1 MDPAVNCQRVEKV
14 TGNEPAEDRRTD
26 VDRLDMVRFLVLA
39 AEREGKR
46 MMTASL
52 RHVGLTPAQS
62 EVLEVVRQR
71 GPLTLAELGR
81 LVVCETG
88 SPSRLVDT
96 LVRRGF
102 LDREPTPGDK
112 RAVTLSLTPAGQ
124 ATVEKA
130 VKVGGVRDHIT
141 HRLTSD
147 EVNELARLLSRLVA
161 DTPGGNAVANR
172 FPAVRAAHAAT
183 T

>member
-1 MDPAVNCQRVEKV
+1 VARKV
-14 TGNEPAEDRRTD
+14 SETADDRRGD
-26 VDRLDMVRFLVLA
+26 DDRLDTVRFLVLA

-46 MMTASL
+46 MMAASL

-96 LVRRGF
+96 LVRRG
-102 LDREPTPGDK
+102 LLNREPAPGDK
-112 RAVTLSLTPAGQ
+112 RVVMLSLTPAGQ
-124 ATVEKA
+124 TTVEKA
-130 VKVGGVRDHIT
+130 VEVGGVRDFIAQ
-141 HRLTSD
+141 RLTSD
-147 EVNELARLLSRLVA
+147 DVDDLVRLLSRLVA
-161 DTPGGNAVANR
+161 DTSCGNAVASR
-172 FPAVRAAHAAT
+172 FAAVRAAHATAT
-183 T
+183 

>member
-1 MDPAVNCQRVEKV
+1 VARKV
-14 TGNEPAEDRRTD
+14 SETADDRRGD
-26 VDRLDMVRFLVLA
+26 DDRLDTVRFLVLA

-46 MMTASL
+46 MMAASL

-96 LVRRGF
+96 LVRRG
-102 LDREPTPGDK
+102 LLKREPSPGDK
-112 RAVTLSLTPAGQ
+112 RVVVLSLTPAGE

-130 VKVGGVRDHIT
+130 VEVGGVRDFIAS
-141 HRLTSD
+141 RLTSD
-147 EVNELARLLSRLVA
+147 DVDDLVRLLSKMVA
-161 DTPGGNAVANR
+161 GTSCGNAVASR
-172 FPAVRAAHAAT
+172 FAAVRAAQTTAT
-183 T
+183 

>member
-1 MDPAVNCQRVEKV
+1 V
-14 TGNEPAEDRRTD
+14 TGNETAEDRRGD
-26 VDRLDMVRFLVLA
+26 DERLDTVRFLVLA

-46 MMTASL
+46 MMAASL

-96 LVRRGF
+96 LVRRG
-102 LDREPTPGDK
+102 LLNREPAPGDK
-112 RAVTLSLTPAGQ
+112 RVVMLSLTPAGQ
-124 ATVEKA
+124 TTVEKA
-130 VKVGGVRDHIT
+130 VKVGGVHDLRDFIAQ
-141 HRLTSD
+141 RLTSD
-147 EVNELARLLSRLVA
+147 DVDDLVRLLSRLVA
-161 DTPGGNAVANR
+161 DTSCGNAVASR
-172 FPAVRAAHAAT
+172 FAAVRAAHATAT
-183 T
+183 

>member
-1 MDPAVNCQRVEKV
+1 M
-14 TGNEPAEDRRTD
+14 TGNESAEDRLVD
-26 VDRLDMVRFLVLA
+26 VDRLDTVRFLLVA

-46 MMTASL
+46 MRAASL

-81 LVVCETG
+81 LVVSETG

-96 LVRRGF
+96 LVQRGF
-102 LDREPTPGDK
+102 LNREPTPGDK
-112 RAVTLSLTPAGQ
+112 RAVMLSLTSAGQ

-130 VKVGGVRDHIT
+130 VEVCAVRDYIA

-147 EVNELARLLSRLVA
+147 EADDLVRLLAKLVA
-161 DTPGGNAVANR
+161 DTPGGCAVASR
-172 FPAVRAAHAAT
+172 FPAVRVLHG
-183 T
+183 